1 MWGLLLTRWNRTS
14 YPMDTILSPRML
26 VVITFVSDER
36 LAWLTLARGAE
47 WIGRHGKTTS
57 SVFPVMCGTYFN
69 DINTIPS
76 SYRSMRV
83 VLWWRNCSCCLAD
96 LALLSAARYLR
107 DLNWQCI
114 DCILI
119 RYLFFYRL
127 EVKVF
132 CVSVLFQHLVILL
145 QVSYS
150 KIIVCIWQPSAD
162 EWACLP
168 VWNVLRLTRREVLLI
183 KFSSRC

>member
-119 RYLFFYRL
+119 RYLFFL
-127 EVKVF
+127 SFGSESF
-132 CVSVLFQHLVILL
+132 LCVSSVSTPCYSFTGFLFKNNCVHMTAFCWWM
-145 QVSYS
+145 SMS
-150 KIIVCIWQPSAD
+150 
-162 EWACLP
+162 ACLE
-168 VWNVLRLTRREVLLI
+168 RFEVDEERG
-183 KFSSRC
+183 FAD